1 MQVTIHS
8 ELVGPLSF
16 DTDSGFAD
24 AVTIRTPNGAVPVWL
39 GIFEGV
45 SQNGRLLGET
55 GGLIDAF
62 PDLVGK
68 ARKLLAEDLGTGTQV
83 ARFVEFHTDELDL
96 PEVRK
101 AHEEYRDQRA
111 TPEALVALL
120 DPKAFV
126 LKVGEGGGLES
137 WIDFTLSPD
146 VSDQLLVVRFDSDRH
161 ATRISWES

>member
-8 ELVGPLSF
+8 ESVGPLSL

-24 AVTIRTPNGAVPVWL
+24 EVTIRTPNGAVPVWL
-39 GIFEGV
+39 SIFESV
-45 SQNGRLLGET
+45 SRNDELLGET

-62 PDLVGK
+62 PELVGT
-68 ARKLLAEDLGTGTQV
+68 ARKLLVEDLGTGTQV
-83 ARFVEFHTDELDL
+83 AQFVEFHTDELDL

-101 AHEEYRDQRA
+101 AHEAYRDQRA
-111 TPEALVALL
+111 TAEELVALL

-126 LKVGEGGGLES
+126 LSVDEGGGLVS

-146 VSDQLLVVRFDSDRH
+146 ASDQLLVVRFDSDRH
-161 ATRISWES
+161 ATSISWES